1 MVSTV
6 TTPTNAAQALALLAE
21 LGAPTH
27 LVRHHE
33 LVVEA
38 AEILVRELRR
48 SFRLRFDVQRVLVG
62 AALHD
67 AGKIKH
73 PSEMRVTGNA
83 HEREG
88 EAMLLARGVAPAV
101 ARFCWTHAA
110 WTHPEATLEDL
121 LVAAADKL
129 WRGKREAELEQLLV
143 ASIAATSATPAWEAF
158 SRADEIFSLV
168 AADGD
173 DRLERSRV

>member
-1 MVSTV
+1 MV
-6 TTPTNAAQALALLAE
+6 TTPTNPRDALALLVV
-21 LGAPTH
+21 LGAPPH

-38 AEILVRELRR
+38 AELLIRELRR
-48 SFRLRFDVQRVLVG
+48 SLSLRFDAQRVLVG

-73 PSEMRVTGNA
+73 PSELNVPGSA

-88 EAMLLARGVAPAV
+88 EAMLLAHGVAPNV

-110 WTHPEATLEDL
+110 WTHSELTLEDL

-129 WRGKREAELEQLLV
+129 WRGKREGELEQRL
-143 ASIAATSATPAWEAF
+143 IAALAASAGMPAWEAF
-158 SRADEIFSLV
+158 SRADEIFAQV
-168 AADGD
+168 AAEADE
-173 DRLERSRV
+173 RLDRSRT

>member
-1 MVSTV
+1 M
-6 TTPTNAAQALALLAE
+6 TPTNARDALALLVR
-21 LGAPTH
+21 LGAPPH

-38 AEILVRELRR
+38 AERLVRELRR
-48 SFRLRFDVQRVLVG
+48 AFPLRFDVQRVMVG
-62 AALHD
+62 AAVHD
-67 AGKIKH
+67 VGKITH
-73 PSEMRVTGNA
+73 PTEMNVPGSA

-88 EAMLLARGVAPAV
+88 EALLLRHGVAPDI

-110 WTHPEATLEDL
+110 WTQDDRSLEDL

-129 WRGKREAELEQLLV
+129 WRGRREAELEQRLV
-143 ASIAATSATPAWEAF
+143 SAIALASAVPEWEAF
-158 SRADEIFSLV
+158 SRADEIFAHV